1 MNIVIFAYAYKW
13 QFAEWKEMHF
23 ESVESST
30 VADKILQLFSSK
42 TKIKFKLNFLFF
54 DYEKNLKKSS

>member
-1 MNIVIFAYAYKW
+1 
-13 QFAEWKEMHF
+13 MHF

-42 TKIKFKLNFLFF
+42 TKIKIKLNFLFF
-54 DYEKNLKKSS
+54 DYEKN